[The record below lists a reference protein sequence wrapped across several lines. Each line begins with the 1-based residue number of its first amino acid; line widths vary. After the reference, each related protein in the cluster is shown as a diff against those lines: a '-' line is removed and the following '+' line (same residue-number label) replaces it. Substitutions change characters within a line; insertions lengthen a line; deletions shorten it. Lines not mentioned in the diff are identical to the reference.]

1 MERDARGLG
10 GAWVEHQQV
19 AATAPPSDLAPWVD
33 RIWTVTWSYDPPY
46 RQLIPPHLDVH
57 LTFPSDTAPTVTGPA
72 TRARHRVLA
81 GTGSV
86 VGVAL
91 RPGVAR
97 TVLGRPVADLAD
109 TAVPAADV
117 LPALPGDDVPRDALT
132 DVVGAEGVVDLLRRA
147 LPTTGPDPTAAWCAD
162 VVARIRA
169 EAGLR
174 RVDDLAAAVGASVR
188 QLQRRFAEH
197 VGLPPKQVLRQVRL
211 REVTARLDA
220 GATVDWAAVAADLGY
235 ADQAHLSRDVA
246 ALLGEPPTAFA
257 ARY

>member
-10 GAWVEHQQV
+10 GAWAEHQQV

-57 LTFPSDTAPTVTGPA
+57 LTFPSDTAPTITGPA

-97 TVLGRPVADLAD
+97 AVLGRRVADLAD

-117 LPALPGDDVPRDALT
+117 LPALLGDDVWP
-132 DVVGAEGVVDLLRRA
+132 DVADIVGADGVVELLRRA
-147 LPTTGPDPTAAWCAD
+147 LPTTGPDPAATWCAD
-162 VVARIRA
+162 VVDRIRA
-169 EAGLR
+169 EADLR

-220 GATVDWAAVAADLGY
+220 GAAVDWAAVAADLGY
-235 ADQAHLSRDVA
+235 VDQAHLSRDVA

-257 ARY
+257 ARF